1 MAGKLA
7 TEEAGLIE
15 QTLWVLFSGITLG
28 CIYAFVALGFVIV
41 YSMTKMFNL
50 CAGEFVMLGAIL
62 AGIFYGFGFPL
73 FLSIA
78 LSLIICGAIG
88 AITWLVF
95 LHHPYSSGASPL
107 TLLLVI
113 AALAIVSMGSAYMI
127 WGTAPRSLPEFTHL
141 KLVVAGVTIPPQFLW
156 VWGVTALAVGFLFF
170 LLDRTL
176 VGKAFRACSENPV
189 AARLMGIN
197 PNFMAFLS
205 FVLAAM
211 LGGIAGV
218 ISAPVTTASYAMGLG
233 MTIKGCLAAML
244 GGIDRAQGAIIG
256 GLILGLAESF
266 AGGFIS
272 TEFMEAIALGLLI
285 AILLFRH
292 EGIFGIR
299 EEKFCRK

>member
-1 MAGKLA
+1 M
-7 TEEAGLIE
+7 IE
-15 QTLWVLFSGITLG
+15 QTLTVLFSGITLG
-28 CIYAFVALGFVIV
+28 CLYAFVALGFVIV

-62 AGIFYGFGFPL
+62 AGTCYGFGFPL
-73 FLSIA
+73 VLSIA
-78 LSLIICGAIG
+78 LALIICGVIG

-95 LHHPYSSGASPL
+95 LHYPYSSGASPL

-113 AALAIVSMGSAYMI
+113 AALAIVYMGIAYMV
-127 WGTAPRSLPEFTHL
+127 WGTAPRSLPEFTHF
-141 KLVVAGVTIPPQFLW
+141 KLAVAGVAIPPQFLW
-156 VWGVTALAVGFLFF
+156 VWGVSALSVGCLFF

-176 VGKAFRACSENPV
+176 MGKAFRACAENPV
-189 AARLMGIN
+189 AARLMSIN

-205 FVLAAM
+205 FLLAAL

-244 GGIDRAQGAIIG
+244 GGIERAQGAIIG
-256 GLILGLAESF
+256 GLTLGLAESF